1 MLFDFLKAAFVHPA
15 ECIIS
20 IDNSPIADLYPYVTS
35 VSVDATRDRGTEAHI
50 TFASPVDEM
59 DHWTVADDLRLRR
72 DAVIKIEADF
82 TTVREEVMRGIVT
95 QVNSNF
101 PSNAGQA
108 TVDLRARDD
117 GARLDRH
124 PNITPRGTPPAGTT
138 DKLILEAML
147 LGTGLLADRENGMGK
162 SGLQLHQR
170 TSDLVFL
177 KSRAVANGYDL
188 LFEQGQVYFGP
199 MRTEGKPQ
207 PAIMA
212 YAGSA
217 TNCRSFSPHNKGE
230 GAESQSWMRR
240 NAFGD
245 VEGEASTKA
254 PPSNMGLM
262 PTRSFGTLAP
272 HQARLDRWT
281 TPDENENE
289 ARAKRAAQD
298 GQFSINADGELDGAL
313 YGHVLKVGHMVEVDG
328 VGRLNSG
335 HYFVDSV
342 THHFDSKGYSQR
354 FKLLRD
360 ALGRM
365 PGGAIVSNIDGVL
378 AR

>member
-1 MLFDFLKAAFVHPA
+1 MLNFLKAAFVHPA

-20 IDNSPIADLYPYVTS
+20 IDGNPIADLYPYVTS

-59 DHWTVADDLRLRR
+59 DYWAVADDLRLRR

-82 TTVREEVMRGIVT
+82 TTVREEVMRGIVI
-95 QVNSNF
+95 QVNPNF
-101 PSNAGQA
+101 PANAGQA

-124 PNITPRGTPPAGTT
+124 PNITSRGKPPAGTS
-138 DKLILEAML
+138 DRLILQAML
-147 LGTGLLADRENGMGK
+147 MGTDIRADIENGTGE

-207 PAIMA
+207 HAIMA

-217 TNCRSFSPHNKGE
+217 TNCRSFLPHNNGE
-230 GAESQSWMRR
+230 GAEIQNWMRR

-245 VEGEASTKA
+245 VESEASTTA
-254 PPSNMGLM
+254 PTSTMGLL
-262 PTRSFGTLAP
+262 PTRSLGSLAP
-272 HQARLDRWT
+272 HRARHDRWT
-281 TPDENENE
+281 TSNENENE
-289 ARAKRAAQD
+289 ARAKRAARD
-298 GQFSINADGELDGAL
+298 GQFSISAEGELDGAL

-328 VGRLNSG
+328 VGQLNSG

-342 THHFDSKGYSQR
+342 THHFDAKGYSQKIQTFAR
-354 FKLLRD
+354 CI
-360 ALGRM
+360 
-365 PGGAIVSNIDGVL
+365 GAQT
-378 AR
+378 RRRHC